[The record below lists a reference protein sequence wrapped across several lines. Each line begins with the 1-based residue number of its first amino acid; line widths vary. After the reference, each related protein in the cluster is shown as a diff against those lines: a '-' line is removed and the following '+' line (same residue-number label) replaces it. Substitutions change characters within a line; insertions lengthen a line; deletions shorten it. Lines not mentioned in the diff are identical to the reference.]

1 MKTLPWIRLVPAAP
15 ALFLIG
21 AFFFSA
27 TTLSAQEPKPASTPV
42 SSRPTPVHFEVN
54 DAPLSEVADKM
65 RDLFADVNV
74 VVSRDVENV
83 RITLKLRSANLEQF
97 SRAIEFASNEAVV
110 VREIAEKTIGF
121 SRNWEHQGET
131 KATCRIFALKKYLA
145 DKVANKDEQQTNEAI
160 TTLQKQLHEA
170 FAMLSQVTPE
180 EHLQMPQLS
189 FNPQTEL
196 LIAIGKPSEL
206 DLVDQMVRAL
216 EGAPPLRTPEA
227 GPARSTPPK
236 SSKSQRTSSEVELDL
251 PPARRR

>member
-1 MKTLPWIRLVPAAP
+1 MKTLPWIRLAPASP

-21 AFFFSA
+21 AFFFLA
-27 TTLSAQEPKPASTPV
+27 FHLSAQETKPASPPV
-42 SSRPTPVHFEVN
+42 SSRPTTVPFDVN
-54 DAPLSEVADKM
+54 DVPLSEVADKM
-65 RDLFADVNV
+65 RELFGDVNV
-74 VVSRDVENV
+74 VLSRDVENV

-131 KATCRIFALKKYLA
+131 KPTCRIFALKKYLA
-145 DKVANKDEQQTNEAI
+145 DKVSNKDQQQTHEAI
-160 TTLQKQLHEA
+160 DTLQKQLHEA
-170 FAMLSQVTPE
+170 LTMLRRVTPE
-180 EHLQMPQLS
+180 EHLQVPELS

-216 EGAPPLRTPEA
+216 EGEPPLRAPQA
-227 GPARSTPPK
+227 LPARSGPPK
-236 SSKSQRTSSEVELDL
+236 SSKLQLTAPEIELDL